1 MRPPSPKAWIGSR
14 GTPEAT
20 GLARGA
26 ERPELLWEDVMER
39 SCIPT
44 STSSPPMPSQYLP
57 EPQPSHQ
64 RAPLGEVLLLL
75 CDWLTGNV
83 GVVAVPIDDV
93 GAADVLHDP
102 GHTYAMCRLPN
113 TFSWTAIN
121 QLVRHVVM
129 PLMAG
134 VRAGY
139 RSSVGGSTFS
149 PEAETAR
156 QLIARA
162 VAAWRA
168 EIER

>member
-1 MRPPSPKAWIGSR
+1 MRPPWPQARIGSR
-14 GTPEAT
+14 GTPEAK

-26 ERPELLWEDVMER
+26 ERPVLLWEDVMER
-39 SCIPT
+39 SY
-44 STSSPPMPSQYLP
+44 SHFNLEPPMPSQYLP
-57 EPQPSHQ
+57 EPHPSYQ
-64 RAPLGEVLLLL
+64 RAPLGEALLLL
-75 CDWLTGNV
+75 CDWETGNV

-102 GHTYAMCRLPN
+102 DHTYAMCRLPT

-139 RSSVGGSTFS
+139 RPGVNGSTFS
-149 PEAETAR
+149 PEAEAAR

-168 EIER
+168 ETGR